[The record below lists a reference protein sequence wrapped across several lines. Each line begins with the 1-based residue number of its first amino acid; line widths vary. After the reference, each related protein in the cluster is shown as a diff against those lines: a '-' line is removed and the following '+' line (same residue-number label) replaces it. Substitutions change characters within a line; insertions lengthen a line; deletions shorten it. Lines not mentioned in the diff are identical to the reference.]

1 MSASSTSRA
10 PRVVGRDLKVVYH
23 KRTVLDVDS
32 VAIPSGKTYALLG
45 SSGAG
50 KSTLMRVLG
59 MLERPSTGAVTF
71 DDEVLDAGSLST
83 RRRIAAVFQKP
94 HLMRGTVEDNVA
106 YGLKLRGVR
115 REERGRRVREQL
127 ERMGIPGWEKRS
139 ALTLSGGEAQRV
151 ALARALVLEPDLLL
165 LDEPLS
171 YLDPLLR
178 RQLTVE
184 FGELLANQHLTTL
197 YVTHDRDEAVQVA
210 DHLGVMRDGQIVAEG
225 APDEV
230 LALPS
235 DVWVAEFLDA
245 EMPSVGTVEQS
256 GGGVVRIRCAGE
268 TTVLAEGQLGIGEEC
283 VFGVRPEDIALSPI
297 DGGAPRP
304 GYNRLEAR
312 IAELRPNGSMVSI
325 RLEAPG
331 LRLGATVA
339 RSTVRAIGLTEG
351 MPVVA
356 EFAQAAV
363 VARVRPD
370 SPSAI

>member
-1 MSASSTSRA
+1 MSDSGTNSA
-10 PRVVGRDLKVVYH
+10 PRVVGRDLTVVYH
-23 KRTVLDVDS
+23 KRTVLDVGS
-32 VAIPSGKTYALLG
+32 VTIPAGKTYALLG

-59 MLERPSTGAVTF
+59 MLERPSTGTVTF

-106 YGLKLRGVR
+106 YGLKLRGIHR
-115 REERGRRVREQL
+115 DERARRVREQL

-151 ALARALVLEPDLLL
+151 ALARALVLQPDLLL

-245 EMPSVGTVEQS
+245 EMPSVGIVEQND
-256 GGGVVRIRCAGE
+256 GGVLRIRCAGE
-268 TTVLAEGQLGIGEEC
+268 TAVLAEGELPVGEEC
-283 VFGVRPEDIALSPI
+283 IFGVRPEDIALSPVN
-297 DGGAPRP
+297 GGTHRL
-304 GYNRLEAR
+304 GYNQLEAR
-312 IAELRPNGSMVSI
+312 IIELRPNGSMVSV
-325 RLEAPG
+325 RLAAPG
-331 LRLGATVA
+331 LRLGAAAA
-339 RSTVRAIGLTEG
+339 RSTVRALGLCEG
-351 MPVVA
+351 QPVMA
-356 EFAQAAV
+356 EFAAGAV
-363 VARVRPD
+363 VTRK
-370 SPSAI
+370 SPNSSSVS